1 MLVKLHYQIINYCM
15 YNLPDYKAKNDA
27 DVLQFMQQNSVIT
40 LCGVDENNVPI
51 ATHIPVLMEQR
62 ENKIFLLAHI
72 MRKQK
77 HTVAFEKNAN
87 VLAIFSAASA
97 YISASNY
104 TVKNVGSTINY
115 QAVHATGII
124 RFMDDIFL
132 LNLLTNLTNKFENNS
147 NSPSLVNKMTQEY
160 VSENMKAI
168 VGIEIEITALH
179 HVFKLSQNRDAASRE
194 NIINALDKSNDSNS
208 NAVANAMNFFY
219 ET

>member
-1 MLVKLHYQIINYCM
+1 MLVKLHYQIINYYM

-27 DVLQFMQQNSVIT
+27 DVLHFMQQNPFIT

-72 MRKQK
+72 MRKQQ
-77 HTVAFEKNAN
+77 HTIAFEKNVN

-97 YISASNY
+97 YVSASNY
-104 TVKNVGSTINY
+104 TEKNVGSTINY

-124 RFMDDIFL
+124 KFMDDIFL
-132 LNLLTNLTNKFENNS
+132 LHLLTSLTNKFENNA
-147 NSPSLVNKMTQEY
+147 NSPSLVSKMTGEY

-179 HVFKLSQNRDAASRE
+179 HVFKLSQNRDVASRE
-194 NIINALDKSNDSNS
+194 NVINTLEKSNDSNS
-208 NAVANAMNFFY
+208 NAVANAMKTY
-219 ET
+219 YKI